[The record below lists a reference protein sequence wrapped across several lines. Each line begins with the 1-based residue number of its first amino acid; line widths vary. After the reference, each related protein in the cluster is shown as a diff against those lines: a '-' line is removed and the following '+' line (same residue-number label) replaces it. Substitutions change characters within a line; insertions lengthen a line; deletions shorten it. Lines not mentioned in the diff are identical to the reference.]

1 MTIDSMLEP
10 IEPPRRR
17 RRRLETVLIAGFLI
31 CLVVGIAA
39 FTSLWVLSQTP
50 QTSLEG
56 SPFQLFQPDQVS
68 VGLAVRQ
75 LAGDPVSALAG
86 QAIQAGELPTAAALL
101 LYNTESTGSGRVGPW
116 RQLAQRL
123 GEQEGGASAL
133 AFKQVLSLAVLDLA
147 LRSLER
153 SQLLTQATEGFLAA
167 GDVAAAQSAATQALR
182 VIVQSPDLLPAQR
195 NQLLAQLK
203 PSVAQLDDS
212 QLLAQVDDFLRNPF
226 VKPTGVLLANSTPIF
241 VASPPI
247 DPAVQAAQAPR
258 ILAARNLADRYV
270 LTNGIDVEPE
280 RQALSAA
287 LLAEDQA
294 RSVAY
299 RAQLAEPISLQ
310 QQLGLLQQQ
319 RNWLIQ
325 KLQVAQKAFGTS
337 IVAEWETSQ
346 PALLAELDGLN
357 NNIATVTN
365 ALADAQPS
373 ELEQNMLRAEAAHAL
388 ALQSAIGLYPGANN
402 ADIGERLRLTQSE
415 MARLGSPPALPV
427 AYEADAYP
435 SGFRIQQR

>member
-17 RRRLETVLIAGFLI
+17 RRGLETVLIVGFLV
-31 CLVVGIAA
+31 CLVIGIAA
-39 FTSLWVLSQTP
+39 FVGLWMLSQTP

-56 SPFQLFQPDQVS
+56 SSFQLFQPDQVS
-68 VGLAVRQ
+68 IGLAVRQ

-101 LYNTESTGSGRVGPW
+101 LYNTESIGSGRVGLW

-123 GEQEGGASAL
+123 GEQDGSASAL
-133 AFKQVLSLAVLDLA
+133 AFKQVLSLSVLDLA

-182 VIVQSPDLLPAQR
+182 VVVQSPDLLPAQR

-226 VKPTGVLLANSTPIF
+226 VNPTGVLLANSTPIF
-241 VASPPI
+241 VAPPPI
-247 DPAVQAAQAPR
+247 DPAVEAAQAPR
-258 ILAARNLADRYV
+258 ILAARNLAERYV

-287 LLAEDQA
+287 LLAEDQV
-294 RSVAY
+294 RSIAY

-310 QQLGLLQQQ
+310 QQLGLLRQQ
-319 RNWLIQ
+319 RNWVIQ
-325 KLQVAQKAFGTS
+325 KLQVAQKAFGMS
-337 IVAEWETSQ
+337 IVAEWEASQ

-365 ALADAQPS
+365 ALADTQPS
-373 ELEQNMLRAEAAHAL
+373 ELEQNMLRAEVAHSL
-388 ALQSAIGLYPGANN
+388 ALQSAVGLYPGANN
-402 ADIGERLRLTQSE
+402 LDIGERLRLTQSE
-415 MARLGSPPALPV
+415 MARLGASPALPV